1 MSTIKQYFKTKVPS
15 EDTDINHTESSDTDS
30 ELEKT
35 HFELPNN
42 KRVQKNLNL
51 KRKRCIFYQ
60 KKTGTFQKE
69 WLEIYRWL
77 IYDTSKNLMFCSLC
91 KTHNM
96 QNKFG
101 KEGNDFLFKNNK
113 IIYLN
118 SLLY

>member
-15 EDTDINHTESSDTDS
+15 EDTDINYTKSSDTDS
-30 ELEKT
+30 ELEET

-42 KRVQKNLNL
+42 KCVVQKNLKFKKKKVHL
-51 KRKRCIFYQ
+51 LSK

-69 WLEIYRWL
+69 WLEVYRWL

-91 KTHNM
+91 KFHNK

-101 KEGNDFLFKNNK
+101 KEGNDFYLK
-113 IIYLN
+113 IIK
-118 SLLY
+118 